1 MDWWIWTLIGFFFLA
16 LEFVSTTMHS
26 AFFAAGA
33 FLVAILVASHVGGPL
48 WAQLLVFT
56 LFSLLTLL
64 LIRPLVVK
72 KLKLSVTKVVDTM
85 VGEQATA
92 MEDMGIAGH
101 GKAEMRGSTWNA
113 RNIGETSLSRGQR
126 ATVERV
132 EGLVLFIRA

>member
-33 FLVAILVASHVGGPL
+33 FLVAILVAAHVGGPL
-48 WAQLLVFT
+48 WVQLLTFT
-56 LFSLLTLL
+56 LFSLFTLL
-64 LIRPLVVK
+64 LIRPYVVH
-72 KLKLSVTKVVDTM
+72 KLKLSVTRVVDTM
-85 VGEQATA
+85 VGEQATVMDDLPPA
-92 MEDMGIAGH
+92 AL

-113 RNIGETSLSRGQR
+113 RNIGETLLSRGQR

-132 EGLVLFIRA
+132 EGLVIFIRA

>member
-1 MDWWIWTLIGFFFLA
+1 MDWWVWTLIGFFFLA
-16 LEFVSTTMHS
+16 REFVSTTMHS

-33 FLVAILVASHVGGPL
+33 FLVAILVAAHVGGPL

-56 LFSLLTLL
+56 LFSMITLL
-64 LIRPLVVK
+64 LLRPLIVK

-85 VGEQATA
+85 VGEQAVL
-92 MEDMGIAGH
+92 MEDLAPAGL

-113 RNIGETSLSRGQR
+113 RNIGETLLSRGQR

-132 EGLVLFIRA
+132 EGLVLHIRA

>member
-1 MDWWIWTLIGFFFLA
+1 MDWWIWTLIGFFFLL
-16 LEFVSTTMHS
+16 LEFVSSTMHS

-33 FLVAILVASHVGGPL
+33 FLVALLVAFHVGGPL

-64 LIRPLVVK
+64 IIRPIVVK

-85 VGEQATA
+85 VGEQAILMQDLPPA
-92 MEDMGIAGH
+92 GI

-113 RNIGETSLSRGQR
+113 RNAGETMLQRGQR
-126 ATVERV
+126 VIVERV
-132 EGLVLFIRA
+132 EGLVLHVKA

>member
-16 LEFVSTTMHS
+16 LEFVASTMHS

-48 WAQLLVFT
+48 WAQILIFT
-56 LFSLLTLL
+56 LFSLVTLL
-64 LIRPLVVK
+64 LIRPYVVH
-72 KLKLSVTKVVDTM
+72 KLKLSVTKTVDTM
-85 VGEQATA
+85 VGEQATL
-92 MEDMGIAGH
+92 MDDVPPAGV

-113 RNIGETSLSRGQR
+113 RNIGETLLSRGQR

-132 EGLVLFIRA
+132 EGLVLHIRA

>member
-48 WAQLLVFT
+48 WVQLLVFT

-64 LIRPLVVK
+64 LIRPIVVK

-85 VGEQATA
+85 VGEQAVL
-92 MEDMGIAGH
+92 MDDLPPKGL

-113 RNIGETSLSRGQR
+113 RNIGETLLSRGQR
-126 ATVERV
+126 ATVEHV
-132 EGLVLFIRA
+132 EGLVLHVRA